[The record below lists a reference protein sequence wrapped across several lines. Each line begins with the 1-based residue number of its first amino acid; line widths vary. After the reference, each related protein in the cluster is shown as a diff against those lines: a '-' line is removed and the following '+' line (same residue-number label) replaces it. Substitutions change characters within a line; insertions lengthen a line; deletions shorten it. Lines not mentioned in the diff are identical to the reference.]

1 MFRPRSCMEERM
13 QFMEIKDG
21 HVTLEFDPDEAALL
35 AAACKIA
42 SYYADEPGCTLTP
55 NPLDALGHDQA
66 AGIALAGYAAMFEAG
81 MTASVA
87 LWNVPVRDNP
97 NLTLSALRVRGQGWR
112 FPQRD
117 VPIPTQEAEK
127 GTVAQ

>member
-1 MFRPRSCMEERM
+1 MELR
-13 QFMEIKDG
+13 EIKDG
-21 HVTLEFDPDEAALL
+21 SVTLELDPDEAALL

-87 LWNVPVRDNP
+87 LWNVPGRDIP
-97 NLTLSALRVRGQGWR
+97 NLALSALRVRGQGWR
-112 FPQRD
+112 RPART
-117 VPIPTQEAEK
+117 VPSTAQKSEA
-127 GTVAQ
+127 GDAV

>member
-1 MFRPRSCMEERM
+1 MELR
-13 QFMEIKDG
+13 EIKDG
-21 HVTLEFDPDEAALL
+21 SVTLDLDPDEAALL

-87 LWNVPVRDNP
+87 LWNVPVRDIP
-97 NLTLSALRVRGQGWR
+97 NLALSALRVRGQGWR

-117 VPIPTQEAEK
+117 VPIPAQEEA
-127 GTVAQ
+127 AR

>member
-1 MFRPRSCMEERM
+1 MEDMTMELR
-13 QFMEIKDG
+13 EIKDG
-21 HVTLEFDPDEAALL
+21 SVTLELDPDEAALL

-87 LWNVPVRDNP
+87 LWNVPVRDSP
-97 NLTLSALRVRGQGWR
+97 NLALSALRVRGQGWR

-117 VPIPTQEAEK
+117 VPVPTQEAEK

>member
-1 MFRPRSCMEERM
+1 MEDKAMEFR
-13 QFMEIKDG
+13 EIKDG
-21 HVTLEFDPDEAALL
+21 SVTLELDPDEAALL

-55 NPLDALGHDQA
+55 NPLDALGHDEA
-66 AGIALAGYAAMFEAG
+66 AGIALAGYSAMFEAG

-87 LWNVPVRDNP
+87 LWNVSGREIP

-112 FPQRD
+112 RSART
-117 VPIPTQEAEK
+117 VPSPAQESETSD
-127 GTVAQ
+127 GV